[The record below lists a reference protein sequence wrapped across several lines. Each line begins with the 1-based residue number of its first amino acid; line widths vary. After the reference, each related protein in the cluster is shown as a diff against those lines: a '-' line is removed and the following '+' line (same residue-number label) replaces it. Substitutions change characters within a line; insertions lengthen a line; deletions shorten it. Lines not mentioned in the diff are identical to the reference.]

1 MNHYLALAR
10 KDPSLAAAA
19 IVAAVGLLTIVG
31 FFFFQFV
38 MKLPPCPICL
48 EERKAYYVSVP
59 LAVLLMLGASHG
71 ASRKVLLLGFLVI
84 AAVMLWNTGLAAYHA
99 GIEWKFWPGPQDCSG
114 PIDKFGSAADLM
126 KQLQSI
132 SLVRCDQAAWRFL
145 GISLAGWDVLVSLGL
160 ACAALWGAKAAL
172 RRD

>member
-48 EERKAYYVSVP
+48 EERNAYYVSVP